1 MLICIS
7 DYADWVEFCL
17 NMVLQIYK
25 CTVQTWSRLISN
37 RMRPLSLCSRILQT
51 PFPRSFHSPSTN
63 RYSLARFSSSTFSSS
78 SPVFTSIFSG
88 SGTTGSKKIWES
100 SPSWGQNKTNVR
112 YPGMSLH
119 PSWDKTK
126 ARYLYPEMGVK
137 KRWRWK
143 RAKIKW

>member
-7 DYADWVEFCL
+7 DYADRVEFCL

-25 CTVQTWSRLISN
+25 CTAQTWSRLISN

-100 SPSWGQNKTNVR
+100 SPSWGQNKTNVT
-112 YPGMSLH
+112 YILEWESSPFLGQNKSKILI
-119 PSWDKTK
+119 SWNGSEEKMK
-126 ARYLYPEMGVK
+126 MK
-137 KRWRWK
+137 KS
-143 RAKIKW
+143 

>member
-25 CTVQTWSRLISN
+25 CTAQTWSRLISN

-100 SPSWGQNKTNVR
+100 SPSWGQNKTNVT
-112 YPGMSLH
+112 YPGMRVFTLLG
-119 PSWDKTK
+119 TK
-126 ARYLYPEMGVK
+126 QKQDTYILKWE
-137 KRWRWK
+137 WRK
-143 RAKIKW
+143 DEDEKNLR